1 MRASTVLLSWG
12 PPRMGTTWL
21 FNVLRAMAAEGGVSL
36 GVVADGVD
44 LPASSWDGPVIIK
57 SHRADDPDLLR
68 SFDSGMDL
76 HALVMM
82 RDPEPTL
89 ASLLRTQT
97 AELPELISWLEAD
110 VTSYEAALPALRS
123 AVVIREE
130 WVAEQASEIIGAV
143 AARLDLGLSREQIS
157 RVAAAYDRDAVRQQ
171 VAALEEKQSWEGK
184 FTDYDRQTQW
194 HAGHI
199 GPDGP
204 RTVDLTS
211 ADAERVTALRTAID
225 ALTERFGLWAVES
238 GASRG
243 VSVDS
248 SRAMEFV
255 AARQAAWA
263 AAAPPSGLRSL
274 LARLKP
280 GRG

>member
-1 MRASTVLLSWG
+1 
-12 PPRMGTTWL
+12 MGTTWL
-21 FNVLRAMAAEGGVSL
+21 FNVLRTMAEEAGVGL
-36 GVVADGVD
+36 GVVADGVH
-44 LPASSWDGPVIIK
+44 LPPATWVGPVIIK
-57 SHRADDPDLLR
+57 SHRADDATLL
-68 SFDSGMDL
+68 STFDSELDL

-97 AELPELISWLEAD
+97 APLPELISWLEAD
-110 VTSYEAALPALRS
+110 VASYEAALPVLRS

-143 AARLDLGLSREQIS
+143 SERLGLGLSPEQTA

-171 VAALEEKQSWEGK
+171 VASLEEKQSWEGK

-204 RTVDLTS
+204 RTVKLTS
-211 ADAERVTALRTAID
+211 ADAERVAALRTAID
-225 ALTERFGLWAVES
+225 ALTERFGLWSVES
-238 GASRG
+238 DASRG
-243 VSVDS
+243 ASMNS
-248 SRAMEFV
+248 GRAMDFV
-255 AARQAAWA
+255 VARQAAWA
-263 AAAPPSGLRSL
+263 AAAPPSGLRGL

-280 GRG
+280 GRA

>member
-1 MRASTVLLSWG
+1 
-12 PPRMGTTWL
+12 MGTTWL
-21 FNVLRAMAAEGGVSL
+21 FNVLRSMAEEAGERL

-44 LPASSWDGPVIIK
+44 LPPAAWAGPVIIK
-57 SHRADDPDLLR
+57 SHRADDPTLL
-68 SFDSGMDL
+68 STFDSKLDL

-97 AELPELISWLEAD
+97 ADLSELIAWLEAD
-110 VTSYEAALPALRS
+110 VASYESALPALRS

-130 WVAEQASEIIGAV
+130 WVADQAPEIIGA
-143 AARLDLGLSREQIS
+143 ASELLNLGLSPEQIA

-204 RTVDLTS
+204 RTVELTS
-211 ADAERVTALRTAID
+211 ADAERVVALRTAID
-225 ALTERFGLWAVES
+225 ALTERFSLWSEERGAAR
-238 GASRG
+238 GASMNSG
-243 VSVDS
+243 
-248 SRAMEFV
+248 RAMDFV

-263 AAAPPSGLRSL
+263 AAAPPSGLRGL
-274 LARLKP
+274 LARLKS
-280 GRG
+280 GRT

>member
-1 MRASTVLLSWG
+1 
-12 PPRMGTTWL
+12 MGTTWL
-21 FNVLRAMAAEGGVSL
+21 FNVLRTMAADAGVSL

-44 LPASSWDGPVIIK
+44 LPASTWSGPVIIK
-57 SHRADDPDLLR
+57 SHRADDPALLR
-68 SFDSGMDL
+68 RFDSGMDL

-97 AELPELISWLEAD
+97 AELPELISWLETD
-110 VTSYEAALPALRS
+110 VASYEAALPVLRS

-130 WVAEQASEIIGAV
+130 WVAYRAPEIIRAV
-143 AARLDLGLSREQIS
+143 ASRIGLTLSSEQIGS
-157 RVAAAYDRDAVRQQ
+157 VAAAYDRDAVREQ
-171 VAALEEKQSWEGK
+171 VATLQEKQSWEGK

-204 RTVDLTS
+204 RTIDLTP

-225 ALTERFGLWAVES
+225 ALTERFGLWSVVDGPSPEP
-238 GASRG
+238 
-243 VSVDS
+243 VVDS
-248 SRAMEFV
+248 GSAMGFV

-263 AAAPPSGLRSL
+263 AAAPPSGLRGL